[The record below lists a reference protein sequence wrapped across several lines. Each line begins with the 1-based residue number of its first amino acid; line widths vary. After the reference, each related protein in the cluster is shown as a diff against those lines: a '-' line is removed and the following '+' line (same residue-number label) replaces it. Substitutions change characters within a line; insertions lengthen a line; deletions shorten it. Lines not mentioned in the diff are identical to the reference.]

1 MRLSIRFNNKWIV
14 VPCGGGENSVEWL
27 IEETLQR
34 INDKTHAP
42 QNYEAVLV
50 QSGGK
55 LERTDC
61 IKEVLKDSDFVHI
74 LGESNNYFVFLA
86 VHSQETTKFL
96 PEINCARN
104 SHYGSGEVY
113 SSAFK
118 LF

>member
-14 VPCGGGENSVEWL
+14 VPCGGGENSIEWL

-74 LGESNNYFVFLA
+74 LGESNNYFVFLPFIVRKPPNSCRKLIA
-86 VHSQETTKFL
+86 R
-96 PEINCARN
+96 EIPSVWIR
-104 SHYGSGEVY
+104 
-113 SSAFK
+113 
-118 LF
+118 